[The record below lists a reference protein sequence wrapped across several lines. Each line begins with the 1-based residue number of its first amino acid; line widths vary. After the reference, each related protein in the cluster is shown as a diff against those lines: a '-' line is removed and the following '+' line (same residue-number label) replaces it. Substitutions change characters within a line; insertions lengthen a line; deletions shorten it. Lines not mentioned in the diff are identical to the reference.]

1 MTILNNNYLLII
13 LLILTN
19 ISGKN
24 KEISQGEKI
33 IISELNLIIK
43 NYLTIRVDEE
53 NINELYIVQNISNNT
68 KDINNYYKMILD
80 NLYKDYYSLKS
91 VYNTNNKYKF
101 PNCLKTANYA
111 NNERKIIIIFFF
123 YDSYRLLN
131 NYKIIELKSF
141 FDKFLDRTKNFNYET
156 ETNEYPVPKSE
167 MDVVHI
173 STSQSITN
181 NSLKSKI
188 LNKNKDISALSKNKY
203 KLFILPDI
211 DKNKYKYTLIL
222 SLNEIL
228 IYFDKSICNYMIRP
242 GLFDF
247 LKEMKESYELILYT
261 TNFSDYEEQI
271 IESIQNNNNY
281 FEYILNRKNGFDN
294 ADSFIQDLV
303 SLNRNLKQF
312 VIIDTTLNKFK
323 AYKNNILTIKPFY
336 GDIRNDK
343 NTLSYLSQLLQRIRI
358 DVDSS
363 EDIRVSINKYKKSF
377 IYSKIAK

>member
-1 MTILNNNYLLII
+1 
-13 LLILTN
+13 
-19 ISGKN
+19 
-24 KEISQGEKI
+24 
-33 IISELNLIIK
+33 
-43 NYLTIRVDEE
+43 
-53 NINELYIVQNISNNT
+53 
-68 KDINNYYKMILD
+68 
-80 NLYKDYYSLKS
+80 
-91 VYNTNNKYKF
+91 
-101 PNCLKTANYA
+101 
-111 NNERKIIIIFFF
+111 
-123 YDSYRLLN
+123 
-131 NYKIIELKSF
+131 
-141 FDKFLDRTKNFNYET
+141 
-156 ETNEYPVPKSE
+156 

-173 STSQSITN
+173 TTSQSITN

-294 ADSFIQDLV
+294 ANSFIQDLV

-312 VIIDTTLNKFK
+312 IIIDTTLNKFK

>member
-1 MTILNNNYLLII
+1 
-13 LLILTN
+13 
-19 ISGKN
+19 
-24 KEISQGEKI
+24 
-33 IISELNLIIK
+33 
-43 NYLTIRVDEE
+43 
-53 NINELYIVQNISNNT
+53 
-68 KDINNYYKMILD
+68 
-80 NLYKDYYSLKS
+80 
-91 VYNTNNKYKF
+91 
-101 PNCLKTANYA
+101 
-111 NNERKIIIIFFF
+111 
-123 YDSYRLLN
+123 
-131 NYKIIELKSF
+131 
-141 FDKFLDRTKNFNYET
+141 
-156 ETNEYPVPKSE
+156 
-167 MDVVHI
+167 
-173 STSQSITN
+173 
-181 NSLKSKI
+181 
-188 LNKNKDISALSKNKY
+188 
-203 KLFILPDI
+203 
-211 DKNKYKYTLIL
+211 
-222 SLNEIL
+222 
-228 IYFDKSICNYMIRP
+228 MIRP

-294 ADSFIQDLV
+294 ANSFIQDLV

>member
-1 MTILNNNYLLII
+1 
-13 LLILTN
+13 
-19 ISGKN
+19 
-24 KEISQGEKI
+24 
-33 IISELNLIIK
+33 
-43 NYLTIRVDEE
+43 
-53 NINELYIVQNISNNT
+53 
-68 KDINNYYKMILD
+68 
-80 NLYKDYYSLKS
+80 
-91 VYNTNNKYKF
+91 
-101 PNCLKTANYA
+101 
-111 NNERKIIIIFFF
+111 
-123 YDSYRLLN
+123 
-131 NYKIIELKSF
+131 
-141 FDKFLDRTKNFNYET
+141 
-156 ETNEYPVPKSE
+156 

-173 STSQSITN
+173 TTSQSITN

-294 ADSFIQDLV
+294 ANSFIQDLV